1 MLWEVL
7 DTAHRAL
14 FSTRALGRT
23 TGGLSEHDA
32 AKRDGTSTGGHIPS
46 LIAVILARMLNL
58 VYWFGIGIQ
67 HIKQGA

>member
-23 TGGLSEHDA
+23 TSGLSEHDA
-32 AKRDGTSTGGHIPS
+32 AKRDGTSTGGHVSS
-46 LIAVILARMLNL
+46 LIAAHFGKDAKFSLL
-58 VYWFGIGIQ
+58 VWNM
-67 HIKQGA
+67 HTAH